1 MDSRLYISWSES
13 RFAHRESC
21 ETRVSVSHTRAP
33 NELSFSSR
41 GKNARLRIVSEH
53 SHVTRYAERERR
65 DGARVPVDESV
76 G

>member
-13 RFAHRESC
+13 RFAQRILRN
-21 ETRVSVSHTRAP
+21 TRFSVAP
-33 NELSFSSR
+33 SELSFSSR

-53 SHVTRYAERERR
+53 SHVTRYAERERERR